1 MTVINKTKSN
11 NKPKKKNRKNIGK
24 KATFANIRPSVA
36 KRQERAHQPNDIW
49 WKQQQTHFG
58 YLWFQLPGASYA
70 RRVSLWWREDRK
82 GGKGSTPV
90 LTQHQRL
97 RTAL

>member
-49 WKQQQTHFG
+49 WKQQQTHLDIFG
-58 YLWFQLPGASYA
+58 FSCPELPM
-70 RRVSLWWREDRK
+70 RVVSVFGGVRTEK
-82 GGKGSTPV
+82 GGKE
-90 LTQHQRL
+90 
-97 RTAL
+97 ALQF